1 MMVVVI
7 PLRAFSARS
16 ARIVLASM
24 LLLIAPGVALAGRN
38 QVKVLTDGAWQELLQ
53 GEWMVEF
60 YAPWCP
66 ACQNLQ
72 PEWESFAE
80 WSEDLEVNIAKVD
93 VTEQPG
99 LSGRFVITA
108 LPTIYHCKDGE
119 FRRYQGSRT
128 KSDFINF
135 ISEQEWKS
143 VEPISSWLGP
153 SSFLMSS
160 MSALFQLSM
169 WIRQCHT
176 YFTENLGIPHWGSYA
191 IFAFIT
197 LFLGLLL
204 GLIMVFLADCVC
216 PSKKQRPHQHLHQ
229 RKLPES
235 AQHLKKKSEELDG
248 VNLDGGMDR
257 GDPGYPVL
265 PPNPVRQ
272 RGAKPA
278 SEAEQS

>member
-1 MMVVVI
+1 
-7 PLRAFSARS
+7 
-16 ARIVLASM
+16 M
-24 LLLIAPGVALAGRN
+24 LLLIAPG
-38 QVKVLTDGAWQELLQ
+38 
-53 GEWMVEF
+53 
-60 YAPWCP
+60 
-66 ACQNLQ
+66 NLQ

-93 VTEQPG
+93 VTEQPV
-99 LSGRFVITA
+99 LDMA
-108 LPTIYHCKDGE
+108 LILDSCKDGE

-153 SSFLMSS
+153 SSFLSWCFWPIVFVPLKS
-160 MSALFQLSM
+160 KGHTSTF
-169 WIRQCHT
+169 IR
-176 YFTENLGIPHWGSYA
+176 
-191 IFAFIT
+191 
-197 LFLGLLL
+197 
-204 GLIMVFLADCVC
+204 
-216 PSKKQRPHQHLHQ
+216 
-229 RKLPES
+229 
-235 AQHLKKKSEELDG
+235 HLKKKSEELDG

-257 GDPGYPVL
+257 GDPGYPVP